1 MAFWLATR
9 VGWLYVSTF
18 YQTTAM
24 SNQLRWL
31 IQTFNAYFMM
41 VVDVAEFYLL
51 KMGENTLLG
60 TFN

>member
-1 MAFWLATR
+1 
-9 VGWLYVSTF
+9 
-18 YQTTAM
+18 M

-41 VVDVAEFYLL
+41 VVHVAEFYLL
-51 KMGENTLLG
+51 KMGEKYTIIG

>member
-41 VVDVAEFYLL
+41 VVHVAEFYLL
-51 KMGENTLLG
+51 KMGEKYTIRD
-60 TFN
+60 F

>member
-31 IQTFNAYFMM
+31 IQRFNAYFMM
-41 VVDVAEFYLL
+41 VVHVAEFYLL
-51 KMGENTLLG
+51 KMGG
-60 TFN
+60 KYIIRDF

>member
-1 MAFWLATR
+1 
-9 VGWLYVSTF
+9 
-18 YQTTAM
+18 M

-31 IQTFNAYFMM
+31 IQTFNAYFTM
-41 VVDVAEFYLL
+41 VVHVAEFYLL